1 MEVSVFFALLYIPW
15 LQGVLSA
22 DIKNNLKYF
31 EVIHAKS
38 FGHNI
43 VKRGIH
49 PSDHPF
55 NKIREVNFK
64 VRNKRI
70 FSSRLYIVL
79 STSSSNEFR
88 ISFYDFPNRSYC
100 FDENNNNK

>member
-70 FSSRLYIVL
+70 FLSRLYIVHCAVHL
-79 STSSSNEFR
+79 IQQR
-88 ISFYDFPNRSYC
+88 ILNFILRFS
-100 FDENNNNK
+100 

>member
-70 FSSRLYIVL
+70 FSPRLYIVL
-79 STSSSNEFR
+79 FTSSSNEFQ
-88 ISFYDFPNRSYC
+88 ISFYDFPNQSCC

>member
-64 VRNKRI
+64 VRTDLFYAPYLFTKIEKPIWN
-70 FSSRLYIVL
+70 
-79 STSSSNEFR
+79 
-88 ISFYDFPNRSYC
+88 SFKDDVNV
-100 FDENNNNK
+100 

>member
-1 MEVSVFFALLYIPW
+1 MVKNKMEVSVFFALLYIPW

-64 VRNKRI
+64 VRN
-70 FSSRLYIVL
+70 
-79 STSSSNEFR
+79 
-88 ISFYDFPNRSYC
+88 ISFTSVNCTLCCSPHTATNS
-100 FDENNNNK
+100 ENPSDHPFNII

>member
-1 MEVSVFFALLYIPW
+1 MEIRVLCALIFIPW
-15 LQGVLSA
+15 FQGVSA
-22 DIKNNLKYF
+22 DLKSNLKYF

-64 VRNKRI
+64 VRNGNASESLLISNLIVKKI
-70 FSSRLYIVL
+70 YLANNYLGLY
-79 STSSSNEFR
+79 
-88 ISFYDFPNRSYC
+88 SF
-100 FDENNNNK
+100 EAIK

>member
-15 LQGVLSA
+15 LQGVLSVK

-79 STSSSNEFR
+79 ITSSSNEFR
-88 ISFYDFPNRSYC
+88 ISFYDF
-100 FDENNNNK
+100 F

>member
-1 MEVSVFFALLYIPW
+1 MEVTVFFALLYIPW

-64 VRNKRI
+64 VRNKRT
-70 FSSRLYIVL
+70 FSNFSCMFL
-79 STSSSNEFR
+79 NPNNFFQFEF
-88 ISFYDFPNRSYC
+88 
-100 FDENNNNK
+100 

>member
-1 MEVSVFFALLYIPW
+1 MKLKVLLALIL
-15 LQGVLSA
+15 VLPYRVKSA
-22 DIKNNLKYF
+22 DLAQNLKYY

-43 VKRGIH
+43 VKRGVH

-64 VRNKRI
+64 VRSI
-70 FSSRLYIVL
+70 F
-79 STSSSNEFR
+79 N
-88 ISFYDFPNRSYC
+88 C
-100 FDENNNNK
+100 FF

>member
-64 VRNKRI
+64 VRKKRI

-79 STSSSNEFR
+79 FTSSSNEFR

>member
-1 MEVSVFFALLYIPW
+1 MKISVLLALFYII
-15 LQGVLSA
+15 QGVIGDLKS
-22 DIKNNLKYF
+22 NLKYF
-31 EVIHAKS
+31 EVIHAKA

-64 VRNKRI
+64 VRNI
-70 FSSRLYIVL
+70 LHL
-79 STSSSNEFR
+79 
-88 ISFYDFPNRSYC
+88 
-100 FDENNNNK
+100 

>member
-1 MEVSVFFALLYIPW
+1 MEVSVFFAILYIPW

-64 VRNKRI
+64 VRTAL
-70 FSSRLYIVL
+70 FSSKYI
-79 STSSSNEFR
+79 FR
-88 ISFYDFPNRSYC
+88 TC
-100 FDENNNNK
+100 WGLLQAL

>member
-70 FSSRLYIVL
+70 FL
-79 STSSSNEFR
+79 S
-88 ISFYDFPNRSYC
+88 RSYFVHC
-100 FDENNNNK
+100 ADHLIQQRILKIQVIIHLTKLEM

>member
-1 MEVSVFFALLYIPW
+1 MEVTVFFALLYIPW

-64 VRNKRI
+64 VRNKRT
-70 FSSRLYIVL
+70 FSHYVFLYV
-79 STSSSNEFR
+79 SKSQYF
-88 ISFYDFPNRSYC
+88 FPI
-100 FDENNNNK
+100 

>member
-64 VRNKRI
+64 VRSKRT
-70 FSSRLYIVL
+70 FSSLLY
-79 STSSSNEFR
+79 S
-88 ISFYDFPNRSYC
+88 
-100 FDENNNNK
+100 

>member
-1 MEVSVFFALLYIPW
+1 MKNTVLFTLFYIPW
-15 LQGVLSA
+15 IQGVIA
-22 DIKNNLKYF
+22 DLTSNLKYF

-64 VRNKRI
+64 VKEKVV
-70 FSSRLYIVL
+70 FSSNTPRTHAVL
-79 STSSSNEFR
+79 I
-88 ISFYDFPNRSYC
+88 ISFL
-100 FDENNNNK
+100 

>member
-1 MEVSVFFALLYIPW
+1 MVFALLYIPW

-64 VRNKRI
+64 VRNKRT
-70 FSSRLYIVL
+70 FSSLLYIIGTSMPFYLDFILIL
-79 STSSSNEFR
+79 S
-88 ISFYDFPNRSYC
+88 
-100 FDENNNNK
+100 

>member
-1 MEVSVFFALLYIPW
+1 MEIRVLCALIFIPW
-15 LQGVLSA
+15 FQGVSA
-22 DIKNNLKYF
+22 DLKSNLKYF

-64 VRNKRI
+64 VRNR
-70 FSSRLYIVL
+70 
-79 STSSSNEFR
+79 N
-88 ISFYDFPNRSYC
+88 SY
-100 FDENNNNK
+100 FLA

>member
-1 MEVSVFFALLYIPW
+1 MEKNIGIEKHAGKVRKEKYKMNFALLYIPW

-64 VRNKRI
+64 VRNKRT
-70 FSSRLYIVL
+70 F
-79 STSSSNEFR
+79 F
-88 ISFYDFPNRSYC
+88 
-100 FDENNNNK
+100 

>member
-15 LQGVLSA
+15 LQGVLSVK
-22 DIKNNLKYF
+22 DIKNNLRYF

-64 VRNKRI
+64 VRNFLHVCTLCCSPHSATNSK
-70 FSSRLYIVL
+70 FHF
-79 STSSSNEFR
+79 T
-88 ISFYDFPNRSYC
+88 YDFLDRSYY

>member
-1 MEVSVFFALLYIPW
+1 MEVSVLFALLYIPW

-79 STSSSNEFR
+79 STSSSNEFQ
-88 ISFYDFPNRSYC
+88 ISFLRFSYPIIWL
-100 FDENNNNK
+100 